1 MVATIRGT
9 KSFTMQPSPSEIHP
23 MQVDKTI
30 FKIGSLDQ
38 LMQMNEQASKLDTQ
52 IDMACKKYEKI
63 AFDSG
68 ATELR
73 YTNETSNEQQDYKDY
88 IKKWAWN
95 GRKYNQRMPLH
106 ELCAAFLKVS

>member
-1 MVATIRGT
+1 MY
-9 KSFTMQPSPSEIHP
+9 
-23 MQVDKTI
+23 QVDKTI

-38 LMQMNEQASKLDTQ
+38 LMQMNEQAGKLDMQ

-73 YTNETSNEQQDYKDY
+73 YTNEQD
-88 IKKWAWN
+88 N
-95 GRKYNQRMPLH
+95 TQRKIQLIYSFSAYAYRGLQRLH
-106 ELCAAFLKVS
+106 QEMELERPQVQPEDAPARTLRGLPQGKSFVRYC